1 MEFKK
6 VSKNSIQIKPTNSL
20 KVMLE
25 IKDDGYYSIKVV
37 EGDDISSLERP
48 GEYGIKGLHFVLLE
62 DKTEDFM
69 GKPNVASVSDTL
81 YLNIVILGKN
91 FELSKEAIDKMP
103 DANIVVAPFVNDAK
117 LKSILRKI
125 GPEFI
130 VFVEEFAGFSADEKA
145 KANIQSDF
153 PIASEDSKI
162 NISEKDLSEDEDS
175 STVSYLL
182 K

>member
-6 VSKNSIQIKPTNSL
+6 ISKNSIQIKPTNSL

-25 IKDDGYYSIKVV
+25 VDSNGYYSLKVV
-37 EGDDISSLERP
+37 EGDDISSLDRP

-62 DKTEDFM
+62 DKSEDFQ

-103 DANIVVAPFVNDAK
+103 DANIVVAPLVNDSK
-117 LKSILRKI
+117 LKGILRKI

-130 VFVEEFAGFSADEKA
+130 VFVEDFAGFTPDDKTKSGV
-145 KANIQSDF
+145 QSDY
-153 PIASEDSKI
+153 PLAAEDSKI
-162 NISEKDLSEDEDS
+162 NITEKDLSEDEDS
-175 STVSYLL
+175 STTSYLL